1 MYDQYINHFE
11 DALDPIFCDQV
22 VDFFNSYLEK
32 KIETNYGT
40 GENTSSKKILLD
52 SLSESD
58 KGNYHIKDYIY
69 STIRKFIIESIIPK
83 VYPIVNFDLEPIQIR
98 KMIGPT
104 LNHSDN
110 VDPINLNNRISYR
123 VITILANISESS
135 DVLVFPRQNIRIPLS
150 RKSIIAFPPYW
161 MFEHFS
167 ESTKPGRITI
177 ATWVR
182 ESV

>member
-69 STIRKFIIESIIPK
+69 STIRKFIIESI
-83 VYPIVNFDLEPIQIR
+83 N
-98 KMIGPT
+98 
-104 LNHSDN
+104 
-110 VDPINLNNRISYR
+110 
-123 VITILANISESS
+123 
-135 DVLVFPRQNIRIPLS
+135 
-150 RKSIIAFPPYW
+150 
-161 MFEHFS
+161 
-167 ESTKPGRITI
+167 
-177 ATWVR
+177 
-182 ESV
+182 